1 MNIKIISVI
10 KKAVVNQSPMTTI
23 QTAEV
28 EVLKKQLIQSE
39 MTISELKTMV
49 ARLSTEN
56 SELKS
61 KKIEPIYQL

>member
-1 MNIKIISVI
+1 
-10 KKAVVNQSPMTTI
+10 MTTVH

-56 SELKS
+56 TELKS
-61 KKIEPIYQL
+61 KKIEPIYNL